1 MHGPDGTERPEE
13 RTDPLLPVITN
24 SMPPP
29 IVTPKL
35 PRLDDRTLAEL
46 LAELDGEDF
55 VLAGDDPSAD
65 DAPDRRNGAHTD
77 DSRSAPTRPAA
88 EPPVGAPVPT
98 EPPAAEPLVG
108 TPVPGGRPAAE
119 PPAIV
124 EPSAAAAEPS
134 AAAEPPVVPSA
145 RRPVARTLASPGAGA
160 GLRPGRYV
168 RREYRPPAAPAEAPS
183 LTGLTRRSG
192 GRLGSIA
199 FTVVFAAIFLLIL
212 VQAVVSVLDAG
223 M

>member
-13 RTDPLLPVITN
+13 RTDPLLPVITD

-55 VLAGDDPSAD
+55 VPAEDDPPAD
-65 DAPDRRNGAHTD
+65 GAPDRRSGAPAD
-77 DSRSAPTRPAA
+77 DSRPAP
-88 EPPVGAPVPT
+88 
-98 EPPAAEPLVG
+98 
-108 TPVPGGRPAAE
+108 
-119 PPAIV
+119 
-124 EPSAAAAEPS
+124 
-134 AAAEPPVVPSA
+134 
-145 RRPVARTLASPGAGA
+145 RTLASPGAGA
-160 GLRPGRYV
+160 ELRPGRYV
-168 RREYRPPAAPAEAPS
+168 RREYRPPAAPVEAAS

-199 FTVVFAAIFLLIL
+199 FTVVFVAIFLLIL

-223 M
+223 R